1 MNGFIREIKKE
12 GSLWCSLMFLQ
23 AKFKHYNRKT
33 YRWRRGKM
41 LNLLLCSNGITA
53 LKILQCLL
61 KRNEKLAR
69 YFEICGWGD
78 PLAPIIE
85 LIPPLPQKKT
95 AICKVVMIRNLQ
107 RCPRNNCCW
116 KYECCSNFDELIK
129 LNEPFLCNVW
139 GKEKCW
145 KFMYFF
151 RIII

>member
-85 LIPPLPQKKT
+85 LIPPLPKKKT

-107 RCPRNNCCW
+107 RCPRNNYVGSMSVVAILMSW
-116 KYECCSNFDELIK
+116 
-129 LNEPFLCNVW
+129 LNLMSLFYAMCEEKRSVENLCIFL
-139 GKEKCW
+139 G
-145 KFMYFF
+145 
-151 RIII
+151 